1 MPKIEKI
8 SQKELENFKKFIDE
22 ASTIAISAHINPD
35 GDALGSAL
43 GLRKSLELY
52 GKKSDVIKIS
62 EVDDYLKFLPQID
75 FYKNPSK
82 KEYDLFIIVD
92 CSEFDR
98 IDKAIEICK
107 KSKKVLVID
116 HHEGGSIKT
125 DLNIIH
131 SDSPASC
138 ELVYEIIKR
147 LNLPID
153 KEIAT
158 LLYAGL
164 VTDTGR
170 FLYSNI
176 SELTFYTA
184 ADLYKIG
191 ADFEMIYKN
200 LYQNKEISKLQF
212 ENHLLNK
219 VEFKKPYALVGVSQ
233 KICKDFG
240 VQIGDSESVV
250 NMLRDLKG
258 IEVAC
263 LVKEYGENEFKISL
277 RSKDYLDVSKI
288 ARDNGGGG
296 HIRAS
301 GFTINT
307 DSMDKALNTMRKIL
321 EEAIND

>member
-8 SQKELENFKKFIDE
+8 SQKELENLKKFIYE
-22 ASTIAISAHINPD
+22 ADTIAISAHINPD

-147 LNLPID
+147 LKLPID

-233 KICKDFG
+233 KTCKEFG
-240 VQIGDSESVV
+240 VQMGDSESVV

-307 DSMDKALNTMRKIL
+307 DSMDKALNIMRKIL

>member
-8 SQKELENFKKFIDE
+8 SQKELENLKKFIEE
-22 ASTIAISAHINPD
+22 ADTIAISAHINPD

-62 EVDDYLKFLPQID
+62 EVDDYLNFLPQID

-147 LNLPID
+147 LKLPID

-233 KICKDFG
+233 KTCKDFG
-240 VQIGDSESVV
+240 VQMGDSESVV
-250 NMLRDLKG
+250 NILRDLKG

-307 DSMDKALNTMRKIL
+307 DSMDKALNIMKKIL

>member
-8 SQKELENFKKFIDE
+8 SQKELEKFKNFIDE
-22 ASTIAISAHINPD
+22 ANTIAISAHINPD

-52 GKKSDVIKIS
+52 GKKSEVIKIS
-62 EVDDYLKFLPQID
+62 EVDDYLKFLPQLEN
-75 FYKNPSK
+75 YKEPSQ

-147 LNLPID
+147 LNLPMD

-164 VTDTGR
+164 VTDTNR

-233 KICKDFG
+233 KTCKDFG

-263 LVKEYGENEFKISL
+263 LVKEYGENEYKISL
-277 RSKDYLDVSKI
+277 RSKDYLDVSEI
-288 ARDNGGGG
+288 ARNNGGGG

-307 DSMDKALNTMRKIL
+307 DSMDKALNIMRKIL

>member
-22 ASTIAISAHINPD
+22 ADTIAISAHINPD

-233 KICKDFG
+233 KTCKDFG
-240 VQIGDSESVV
+240 VQMGDSESVV

-307 DSMDKALNTMRKIL
+307 DSMDKAINIMRKIL

>member
-8 SQKELENFKKFIDE
+8 SQKELEKFKNFIDK
-22 ASTIAISAHINPD
+22 ANSIAISAHINPD

-52 GKKSDVIKIS
+52 GKKADVIKIS
-62 EVDDYLKFLPQID
+62 QVDDYLKFLPQIEN
-75 FYKNPSK
+75 YKDPSQ

-147 LNLPID
+147 LKLPID

-158 LLYAGL
+158 LLYSGL

-212 ENHLLNK
+212 ENHILNK

-233 KICKDFG
+233 KTCKDFG
-240 VQIGDSESVV
+240 VQMGDSESIV

-307 DSMDKALNTMRKIL
+307 DSMDKAINIMRKIL

>member
-22 ASTIAISAHINPD
+22 ADTIAISAHINPD

-147 LNLPID
+147 LKLPID

-233 KICKDFG
+233 KTCKDFG
-240 VQIGDSESVV
+240 VQMGDSESVV

-307 DSMDKALNTMRKIL
+307 DSMDKAINIMRKIL

>member
-8 SQKELENFKKFIDE
+8 SQKELEKFKNFIDK
-22 ASTIAISAHINPD
+22 ANSIGISAHINPD

-52 GKKSDVIKIS
+52 GKKAEVIKIS
-62 EVDDYLKFLPQID
+62 QVDDYLKFLPQIEN
-75 FYKNPSK
+75 YKDPSQ

-107 KSKKVLVID
+107 NSKNVLVID
-116 HHEGGSIKT
+116 HHKGGSIKT

-147 LNLPID
+147 LNLPMD

-233 KICKDFG
+233 KTCKDFG
-240 VQIGDSESVV
+240 VQMGDSESVV

-263 LVKEYGENEFKISL
+263 LVKEYGENEYKISL
-277 RSKDYLDVSKI
+277 RSKDYLDVSEI
-288 ARDNGGGG
+288 ARNNGGGG

-301 GFTINT
+301 GFTLNA
-307 DSMDKALNTMRKIL
+307 DSMDEALNKMRKIL

>member
-8 SQKELENFKKFIDE
+8 SQNEIEKFKEFIDQAE
-22 ASTIAISAHINPD
+22 SIAISAHINPD
-35 GDALGSAL
+35 GDALGSSL
-43 GLRKSLELY
+43 SLRKSLELY
-52 GKKSDVIKIS
+52 GKKAEVIKIS
-62 EVDDYLKFLPQID
+62 EVDDYLSFLPQLEN
-75 FYKNPSK
+75 YKEPSQEK
-82 KEYDLFIIVD
+82 YDLFIIVD

-107 KSKKVLVID
+107 NSKKVLVID

-138 ELVYEIIKR
+138 ELVYEIINR

-153 KEIAT
+153 EEIAT
-158 LLYAGL
+158 LLYVGL

-184 ADLYKIG
+184 ADLYKKG

-212 ENHLLNK
+212 ENYILNK
-219 VEFKKPYALVGVSQ
+219 VEFNKPYALVGVSQ
-233 KICKDFG
+233 KMC
-240 VQIGDSESVV
+240 QEYNMQMGDSESVV

-263 LVKEYGENEFKISL
+263 LIKEYGENEYKISL
-277 RSKDYLDVSKI
+277 RSKEYLDVAEI
-288 ARDNGGGG
+288 ARNNGGGG
-296 HIRAS
+296 HIRAA
-301 GFTINT
+301 GFTLYEKT
-307 DSMDKALNTMRKIL
+307 MDEAIYKMRNILKEALN
-321 EEAIND
+321 D

>member
-8 SQKELENFKKFIDE
+8 SQKELEKFKNFIDK
-22 ASTIAISAHINPD
+22 ANSIAISAHINPD

-52 GKKSDVIKIS
+52 GKKADVIKIS
-62 EVDDYLKFLPQID
+62 QVDDYLKFLPQIEN
-75 FYKNPSK
+75 YKDSSQK
-82 KEYDLFIIVD
+82 SYDLFIIVD

-107 KSKKVLVID
+107 NSKNVLVID
-116 HHEGGSIKT
+116 HHKGGSIKT

-147 LNLPID
+147 LNLPMD

-170 FLYSNI
+170 FLYANI

-184 ADLYKIG
+184 AELYKIG

-212 ENHLLNK
+212 ENYLLNK

-233 KICKDFG
+233 KTCLDFG
-240 VQIGDSESVV
+240 VQMGDSESVV

-263 LVKEYGENEFKISL
+263 LVKEYGENEYKISL
-277 RSKDYLDVSKI
+277 RSKDYLDVSEI
-288 ARDNGGGG
+288 ARNNGGGG

-301 GFTINT
+301 GFTLNA
-307 DSMDKALNTMRKIL
+307 DSMDKALNKMRKIL

>member
-8 SQKELENFKKFIDE
+8 SQKELEKFKNFIDK
-22 ASTIAISAHINPD
+22 ANSIAISAHINPD

-52 GKKSDVIKIS
+52 GKKADVIKIS
-62 EVDDYLKFLPQID
+62 QVDDYLKFLPQIEN
-75 FYKNPSK
+75 YKDPSQK
-82 KEYDLFIIVD
+82 SYDLFIIVD

-107 KSKKVLVID
+107 NSKNVLVID
-116 HHEGGSIKT
+116 HHKGGSIKT

-147 LNLPID
+147 LNLPMD

-170 FLYSNI
+170 FLYANI

-184 ADLYKIG
+184 AELYKIG

-212 ENHLLNK
+212 ENYLLNK

-233 KICKDFG
+233 KTCVDFG
-240 VQIGDSESVV
+240 VQMGDSESVV

-263 LVKEYGENEFKISL
+263 LVKEYGENEYKISL
-277 RSKDYLDVSKI
+277 RSKDYLDVSEI
-288 ARDNGGGG
+288 ARNNGGGG

-301 GFTINT
+301 GFTLNA
-307 DSMDKALNTMRKIL
+307 DSMDEALNKMRKIL

>member
-8 SQKELENFKKFIDE
+8 SQKELENLKKFIDE
-22 ASTIAISAHINPD
+22 ADTIAISAHINPD

-75 FYKNPSK
+75 FYKNTSLE
-82 KEYDLFIIVD
+82 EYDLFIIVD

-184 ADLYKIG
+184 AELYKIG
-191 ADFEMIYKN
+191 ADFETIYKN

-233 KICKDFG
+233 KTCKDFG
-240 VQIGDSESVV
+240 VQMGDSESVV

-307 DSMDKALNTMRKIL
+307 DSMDKALNIMKKIL

>member
-8 SQKELENFKKFIDE
+8 SQKELKNFKKFIDE
-22 ASTIAISAHINPD
+22 ANTIAISAHINPD

-43 GLRKSLELY
+43 GLRRSLELY

-233 KICKDFG
+233 KTCKDFG

-307 DSMDKALNTMRKIL
+307 DSMDKALNIMRKIL

>member
-8 SQKELENFKKFIDE
+8 SQKELEKFKNFIDK
-22 ASTIAISAHINPD
+22 ANSIAISAHINPD

-52 GKKSDVIKIS
+52 GKKTDVIKIS
-62 EVDDYLKFLPQID
+62 QVDDYLKFLPQIEN
-75 FYKNPSK
+75 YKDPSQ

-107 KSKKVLVID
+107 NSKNVLVID
-116 HHEGGSIKT
+116 HHKGGSIKT

-147 LNLPID
+147 LNLPMD

-219 VEFKKPYALVGVSQ
+219 VEFKKPYALVGVIQ

-240 VQIGDSESVV
+240 VQMGDSESVV

-263 LVKEYGENEFKISL
+263 LVKEYGENEYKISL
-277 RSKDYLDVSKI
+277 RSKDYLDVSEI
-288 ARDNGGGG
+288 ARNNGGGG

-301 GFTINT
+301 GFTLNA
-307 DSMDKALNTMRKIL
+307 DSMDEALNKMRKIL

>member
-8 SQKELENFKKFIDE
+8 SQKELEKFKNFIDK
-22 ASTIAISAHINPD
+22 ANSIAISAHINPD

-52 GKKSDVIKIS
+52 GKKSEVIKIS
-62 EVDDYLKFLPQID
+62 EVDDYLKFLPQLEN
-75 FYKNPSK
+75 YKEPSQ

-158 LLYAGL
+158 LLYSGL
-164 VTDTGR
+164 VTDTNR

-233 KICKDFG
+233 KTCKDFG

-263 LVKEYGENEFKISL
+263 LVKEYGENEYKISL
-277 RSKDYLDVSKI
+277 RSKDYLDVSEI
-288 ARDNGGGG
+288 ARNNGGGG

-301 GFTINT
+301 GFTLNA
-307 DSMDKALNTMRKIL
+307 DSMDEALNKMRKIL

>member
-22 ASTIAISAHINPD
+22 ADTIAISAHINPD

-147 LNLPID
+147 LKLPID

-233 KICKDFG
+233 KTCKDFG
-240 VQIGDSESVV
+240 VQMGDSESVV

-307 DSMDKALNTMRKIL
+307 DSMDKALNIMKKIL

>member
-8 SQKELENFKKFIDE
+8 SQKELENLKKFIDE
-22 ASTIAISAHINPD
+22 ADTIAISAHINPD

-62 EVDDYLKFLPQID
+62 EVDEYLKFLPQID

-233 KICKDFG
+233 KTCKDFG
-240 VQIGDSESVV
+240 VQMGDSESVV

-301 GFTINT
+301 GFTINI
-307 DSMDKALNTMRKIL
+307 DSMDKALNIMRKIL

>member
-22 ASTIAISAHINPD
+22 ADTIAISAHINPD

-147 LNLPID
+147 LKLPID

-184 ADLYKIG
+184 AELYKIG
-191 ADFEMIYKN
+191 ADFETIYKN

-233 KICKDFG
+233 KTCKDFG
-240 VQIGDSESVV
+240 VQMGDSESVV

-307 DSMDKALNTMRKIL
+307 DSMDKALNIMKKIL

>member
-8 SQKELENFKKFIDE
+8 SQKELEKFKNFIDK
-22 ASTIAISAHINPD
+22 ANSIAISAHINPD

-52 GKKSDVIKIS
+52 GKKTDVIKIS
-62 EVDDYLKFLPQID
+62 QVDDYLKFLPQIEN
-75 FYKNPSK
+75 YKDPSQ

-107 KSKKVLVID
+107 NSKNVLVID
-116 HHEGGSIKT
+116 HHKGGSIKT

-147 LNLPID
+147 LNLPMD

-200 LYQNKEISKLQF
+200 IYQNKEISKLQF

-219 VEFKKPYALVGVSQ
+219 VEFKKPYALVGVIQ

-240 VQIGDSESVV
+240 VQMGDSESVV

-263 LVKEYGENEFKISL
+263 LVKEYGENEYKISL
-277 RSKDYLDVSKI
+277 RSKDYLDVSEI
-288 ARDNGGGG
+288 ARNNGGGG

-301 GFTINT
+301 GFTLNA
-307 DSMDKALNTMRKIL
+307 DSMDEALNKMRKIL

>member
-8 SQKELENFKKFIDE
+8 SQKELEKFKNFIDK
-22 ASTIAISAHINPD
+22 ANTIAISAHINPD

-52 GKKSDVIKIS
+52 GKKAEVIKIS
-62 EVDDYLKFLPQID
+62 QVDDYLKFLPQLEN
-75 FYKNPSK
+75 YKDPSE

-107 KSKKVLVID
+107 RSKKVLVID
-116 HHEGGSIKT
+116 HHKGGSIKT

-164 VTDTGR
+164 VTDTNR

-233 KICKDFG
+233 KLCQEFG
-240 VQIGDSESVV
+240 VQMGDSESVV

-263 LVKEYGENEFKISL
+263 LVKEYGENEYKISL
-277 RSKDYLDVSKI
+277 RSKDYLDVSEI
-288 ARDNGGGG
+288 ARNNGGGG
-296 HIRAS
+296 HVRAS
-301 GFTINT
+301 GFTLNT
-307 DSMDKALNTMRKIL
+307 DSMDKALNIMRKIL

>member
-8 SQKELENFKKFIDE
+8 SQKELEKFKNFIDK
-22 ASTIAISAHINPD
+22 ANSIAISAHINPD

-52 GKKSDVIKIS
+52 GKKADVIKIS
-62 EVDDYLKFLPQID
+62 QVDDYLKFLPQIEN
-75 FYKNPSK
+75 YKDPSQK
-82 KEYDLFIIVD
+82 SYDLFIIVD

-107 KSKKVLVID
+107 NSKNVLVID
-116 HHEGGSIKT
+116 HHKGGSIKT

-147 LNLPID
+147 LNLPMD

-233 KICKDFG
+233 KTCVDFG
-240 VQIGDSESVV
+240 VQMGDSESVV

-263 LVKEYGENEFKISL
+263 LVKEYGENEYKISL
-277 RSKDYLDVSKI
+277 RSKDYLDVSEI
-288 ARDNGGGG
+288 ARNNGGGG

-301 GFTINT
+301 GFTLNA
-307 DSMDKALNTMRKIL
+307 DSMDEALNKMRKIL

>member
-22 ASTIAISAHINPD
+22 ADTIAISAHINPD

-62 EVDDYLKFLPQID
+62 EVDDYLNFLPQID

-147 LNLPID
+147 LKLPID

-164 VTDTGR
+164 ITDTGR

-233 KICKDFG
+233 KTCKDFG
-240 VQIGDSESVV
+240 VQMGDSESVV

-307 DSMDKALNTMRKIL
+307 DSMDKALNIMRKIL

>member
-8 SQKELENFKKFIDE
+8 SQKELENLKKFIDE
-22 ASTIAISAHINPD
+22 ADTIAISAHINPD

-43 GLRKSLELY
+43 GLRKSLELF

-233 KICKDFG
+233 KTCKDFG
-240 VQIGDSESVV
+240 VQMGDSESVV

-307 DSMDKALNTMRKIL
+307 DSMDKAINIMRKIL

>member
-8 SQKELENFKKFIDE
+8 SQKELEKFKNFIDK
-22 ASTIAISAHINPD
+22 ANSIAISAHINPD

-52 GKKSDVIKIS
+52 GKKADVIKIS
-62 EVDDYLKFLPQID
+62 QVDDYLKFLPQIEN
-75 FYKNPSK
+75 YKDPSQ

-107 KSKKVLVID
+107 NSKNVLVID
-116 HHEGGSIKT
+116 HHKGGSIKT

-147 LNLPID
+147 LNLPMD

-233 KICKDFG
+233 KTCKDFG
-240 VQIGDSESVV
+240 VQMGDSESVV

-263 LVKEYGENEFKISL
+263 LVKEYGENEYKISL
-277 RSKDYLDVSKI
+277 RSKDYLDVSEI
-288 ARDNGGGG
+288 ARNNGGGG

-301 GFTINT
+301 GFTLNA
-307 DSMDKALNTMRKIL
+307 DSMDEALNKMRKIL

>member
-8 SQKELENFKKFIDE
+8 SQKELENLKKFIDD
-22 ASTIAISAHINPD
+22 ADTIAISAHINPD

-116 HHEGGSIKT
+116 HHEGSSIKT

-212 ENHLLNK
+212 ENHILNK

-233 KICKDFG
+233 KTCKEFG
-240 VQIGDSESVV
+240 VQMGDSESVV

-258 IEVAC
+258 IEVSC

-307 DSMDKALNTMRKIL
+307 DSMDKALNIMKKIL

>member
-22 ASTIAISAHINPD
+22 ADTIAISAHINPD

-147 LNLPID
+147 LKLPID

-240 VQIGDSESVV
+240 VQMGDSESVV

-307 DSMDKALNTMRKIL
+307 DSMDKALNIMRKIL

>member
-22 ASTIAISAHINPD
+22 ADTIAISAHINPD

-233 KICKDFG
+233 KTCKDFG

-250 NMLRDLKG
+250 NTLRDLKG

>member
-8 SQKELENFKKFIDE
+8 SQKELENLKKFIDE
-22 ASTIAISAHINPD
+22 ADTIAISAHINPD

-62 EVDDYLKFLPQID
+62 EVDEYLKFLPQID

-219 VEFKKPYALVGVSQ
+219 VEFKKPYALVGISQ
-233 KICKDFG
+233 KTCKDFG
-240 VQIGDSESVV
+240 VQMGDSESVV

>member
-22 ASTIAISAHINPD
+22 TDTIAISAHINPD

-233 KICKDFG
+233 KTCKDFG
-240 VQIGDSESVV
+240 VQMGDSESVV
-250 NMLRDLKG
+250 NTLRDLKG

-307 DSMDKALNTMRKIL
+307 DSMDKALNIMRKIL

>member
-8 SQKELENFKKFIDE
+8 SQKELEKFKNFIDK
-22 ASTIAISAHINPD
+22 ANTIAISAHINPD

-52 GKKSDVIKIS
+52 GKKADVIKIS
-62 EVDDYLKFLPQID
+62 QVDDYLKFLPQIEN
-75 FYKNPSK
+75 YKDPSQK
-82 KEYDLFIIVD
+82 SYDLFIIVD

-107 KSKKVLVID
+107 NSKNVLVID
-116 HHEGGSIKT
+116 HHKGGSIKT

-147 LNLPID
+147 LNLPMD

-212 ENHLLNK
+212 ENYLLNK

-233 KICKDFG
+233 KTCLDFG
-240 VQIGDSESVV
+240 VQMGDSESVV

-263 LVKEYGENEFKISL
+263 LVKEYGENEYKISL
-277 RSKDYLDVSKI
+277 RSKDYLDVSEI
-288 ARDNGGGG
+288 ARNNGGGG

-301 GFTINT
+301 GFTLNA
-307 DSMDKALNTMRKIL
+307 DSMDEALNKMRKIL

>member
-8 SQKELENFKKFIDE
+8 SQKELEKFKNFIDE
-22 ASTIAISAHINPD
+22 ANAIAISAHINPD

-52 GKKSDVIKIS
+52 GKKSEVIKIS
-62 EVDDYLKFLPQID
+62 EVDDYLKFLPQLEN
-75 FYKNPSK
+75 YKEPSQ

-147 LNLPID
+147 LNLPMD

-164 VTDTGR
+164 VTDTNR

-233 KICKDFG
+233 KTCHDFG

-250 NMLRDLKG
+250 NMLRDLNG

-263 LVKEYGENEFKISL
+263 LVKEYGENEYKISL
-277 RSKDYLDVSKI
+277 RSKDYLDVSEI
-288 ARDNGGGG
+288 ARNNGGGG

-307 DSMDKALNTMRKIL
+307 DSMDKALNIMRKIL

>member
-22 ASTIAISAHINPD
+22 ADTIAISAHINPD

-52 GKKSDVIKIS
+52 GKKTDVIKIS

-164 VTDTGR
+164 VTDTDR

-233 KICKDFG
+233 KTCKDFG
-240 VQIGDSESVV
+240 VQMGDSESVV
-250 NMLRDLKG
+250 NTIRDLKG

-288 ARDNGGGG
+288 AKDNGGGG

-307 DSMDKALNTMRKIL
+307 ESMDKALNTMRKIL

>member
-8 SQKELENFKKFIDE
+8 SQKELEKFKNFIDK
-22 ASTIAISAHINPD
+22 ANTIAISAHINPD

-43 GLRKSLELY
+43 SLRKSLELY
-52 GKKSDVIKIS
+52 GKKAEVIKIS
-62 EVDDYLKFLPQID
+62 QVDDYLKFLPQLEN
-75 FYKNPSK
+75 YKDPSE

-107 KSKKVLVID
+107 RSNKVLVID

-164 VTDTGR
+164 VTDTNR

-233 KICKDFG
+233 KLCQEFG
-240 VQIGDSESVV
+240 VQMGDSESVV

-263 LVKEYGENEFKISL
+263 LVKEYGENEYKISL
-277 RSKDYLDVSKI
+277 RSKDYLDVSEI
-288 ARDNGGGG
+288 ARNNGGGG
-296 HIRAS
+296 HVRAS
-301 GFTINT
+301 GFTLNT
-307 DSMDKALNTMRKIL
+307 DSMDKALNIMRKIL

>member
-22 ASTIAISAHINPD
+22 ADTIAISAHINPD

-52 GKKSDVIKIS
+52 GKKTDVIKIS

-240 VQIGDSESVV
+240 VQMGDSESVV

>member
-8 SQKELENFKKFIDE
+8 SQKELENLKKFIDE
-22 ASTIAISAHINPD
+22 ADTIAISAHINPD

-147 LNLPID
+147 LKLPID

-219 VEFKKPYALVGVSQ
+219 VEFKKPYALVGVS
-233 KICKDFG
+233 KKTCKDFG
-240 VQIGDSESVV
+240 VQMGDSESVV

-307 DSMDKALNTMRKIL
+307 DSMDKAINIMRKIL

>member
-8 SQKELENFKKFIDE
+8 SQKELENLKKFIDE
-22 ASTIAISAHINPD
+22 ADTIAISAHINPD

-62 EVDDYLKFLPQID
+62 EVDEYLKFLPQID

-107 KSKKVLVID
+107 RSKKVLVID

-233 KICKDFG
+233 KTCKDFG
-240 VQIGDSESVV
+240 VQMGDSESVV

-301 GFTINT
+301 GFTINI
-307 DSMDKALNTMRKIL
+307 DSMDKALNIMRKIL

>member
-8 SQKELENFKKFIDE
+8 SQKELEKFKNFIDK
-22 ASTIAISAHINPD
+22 ANSIAISAHINPD

-52 GKKSDVIKIS
+52 GKKADVIKIS
-62 EVDDYLKFLPQID
+62 QVDDYLKFLPQIEN
-75 FYKNPSK
+75 YKEPSQ

-107 KSKKVLVID
+107 NSKNVLVID
-116 HHEGGSIKT
+116 HHKGGSIKT

-147 LNLPID
+147 LNLPMD

-164 VTDTGR
+164 VTDTNR

-219 VEFKKPYALVGVSQ
+219 VEFKKPYALVGVNQ
-233 KICKDFG
+233 KTCKDFG
-240 VQIGDSESVV
+240 VQMGDSESVV

-263 LVKEYGENEFKISL
+263 LVKEYGENEYKISL
-277 RSKDYLDVSKI
+277 RSKDYLDVSEI
-288 ARDNGGGG
+288 ARNNGGGG

-301 GFTINT
+301 GFTLNA
-307 DSMDKALNTMRKIL
+307 DSMDEALNKMRKIL